1 MFWQL
6 LTEGMDSF
14 RDWHEVVFSQ
24 NPSTASII
32 VDQSPKFNW
41 IRKMYARLRN
51 IEKWERAK
59 DMRTLQWRAGNN
71 GN

>member
-1 MFWQL
+1 
-6 LTEGMDSF
+6 
-14 RDWHEVVFSQ
+14 
-24 NPSTASII
+24 
-32 VDQSPKFNW
+32 
-41 IRKMYARLRN
+41 MYARLRN